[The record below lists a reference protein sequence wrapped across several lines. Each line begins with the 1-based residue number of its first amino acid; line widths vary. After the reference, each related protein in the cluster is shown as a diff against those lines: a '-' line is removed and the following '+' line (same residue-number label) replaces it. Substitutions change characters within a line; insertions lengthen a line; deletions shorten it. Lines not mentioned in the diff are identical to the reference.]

1 LTKEF
6 FSLKN
11 IFKRKSPEQLT
22 EHLINKYFNP
32 QKVLNITDFLLFE
45 KEGRMKELTSFQK
58 ILFKIQDPN
67 VFKSKALEKILT
79 LFPEY
84 LAETLFQNYYSP
96 RHSGSSCD
104 ILTYEDCNG
113 VREMFINSQL
123 EGSLVKQAT

>member
-1 LTKEF
+1 
-6 FSLKN
+6 
-11 IFKRKSPEQLT
+11 
-22 EHLINKYFNP
+22 LINKYFNP

-84 LAETLFQNYYSP
+84 LAETLF
-96 RHSGSSCD
+96 
-104 ILTYEDCNG
+104 
-113 VREMFINSQL
+113 
-123 EGSLVKQAT
+123 